1 MWFMN
6 KVEGGTGIS
15 RSTTAEGLTKL
26 HQC

>member
-6 KVEGGTGIS
+6 KIEGGTGIS
-15 RSTTAEGLTKL
+15 RSTTAEELTKL